1 MKETALLYI
10 SSDAIENYCANHPLE
25 WPERSV
31 ANGEGNVLTPTP
43 AIAVFFR
50 LLTKT
55 GDLFT
60 QQAYLSFAWQEWAE
74 SRHKFTQ
81 AQIDGLGARL
91 YRNFYPSAIDS
102 LHVWALLVETGRF
115 DKCVID
121 TVADAVGKTDITVW
135 PTLNGNPLRI
145 ALYTDNPYSRARTEY
160 KREFR
165 GAAPRGTIDVT
176 LKMDR
181 PKQPGNKR
189 WYNQADLTPIFNALR
204 GQLGATT
211 GPAFAIGGN

>member
-10 SSDAIENYCANHPLE
+10 SSDAIMNYCGNHPLE
-25 WPERSV
+25 WPERND
-31 ANGEGNVLTPTP
+31 ANGAGNVLTPTP

-55 GDLFT
+55 GNLFT
-60 QQAYLSFAWQEWAE
+60 QEDYKRFAWQEWAD
-74 SRHKFTQ
+74 SRSRYTQ
-81 AQIDGLGARL
+81 AQFDGLGARL

-135 PTLNGNPLRI
+135 PTLGGDPIRV
-145 ALYTDNPYSRARTEY
+145 ALYTDNKYSKERTEY
-160 KREFR
+160 KRLFR
-165 GAAPRGTIDVT
+165 GSAPVGTIDVT

-181 PKQPGNKR
+181 PRQPGNKR
-189 WYNQADLTPIFNALR
+189 WYNQADLNPIFDALR
-204 GQLGATT
+204 GQLEL
-211 GPAFAIGGN
+211 GPALAMAGR